1 MIVIS
6 DTSPLILLD
15 KVGHLWILGNLFN
28 KVLIPPAVDS
38 EWLRPGGYITP
49 EWLSVVQLSPEAE
62 NTARDL
68 ATQIDRGEAEAIAL
82 YTVRQTNFVL
92 IDDLHGRR
100 FAKSMDVAV
109 IGTLGIITAA
119 KQQGI
124 IKDLKT
130 VLDALKNNRFYITDE
145 VLKKALELAG
155 EI

>member
-15 KVGHLWILGNLFN
+15 KINHLWVLEKLFN

-68 ATQIDRGEAEAIAL
+68 ATKIDRGEAEVIAL
-82 YTVRQTNFVL
+82 YTVRKT
-92 IDDLHGRR
+92 DTD
-100 FAKSMDVAV
+100 S
-109 IGTLGIITAA
+109 TLLT
-119 KQQGI
+119 KP
-124 IKDLKT
+124 
-130 VLDALKNNRFYITDE
+130 
-145 VLKKALELAG
+145 
-155 EI
+155 